1 MLALFELCGKIDR
14 FDVGDARKFFHRFLL
29 EWRNRGGD
37 KSVVM
42 DPLGSLLWDSH
53 LFRSFLAMLLTVGT
67 MRADYRKFGRT
78 GPSDKL
84 VWSRGCP
91 REARRLPAW
100 TTWIARTVRQG
111 SKL

>member
-14 FDVGDARKFFHRFLL
+14 FDVGDARNSSTDSYWNGGTGVVTISRDGSIRFVAL
-29 EWRNRGGD
+29 GFT
-37 KSVVM
+37 SV
-42 DPLGSLLWDSH
+42 
-53 LFRSFLAMLLTVGT
+53 RSFLAMLLTVGT